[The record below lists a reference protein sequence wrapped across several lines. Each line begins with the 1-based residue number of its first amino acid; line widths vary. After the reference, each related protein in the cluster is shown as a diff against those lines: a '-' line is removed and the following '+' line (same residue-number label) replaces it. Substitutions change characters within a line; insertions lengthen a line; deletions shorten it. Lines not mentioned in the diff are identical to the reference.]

1 MGRSRCH
8 FSHMNAKA
16 VFMVLCNEM
25 MLVMQLFEV
34 FFLYLVTADVVMT
47 VKKGIAIE
55 GTNTKNPK
63 EAKKE
68 KKPAVNLLLNR
79 KTLKLP
85 LRNRLVWFLST
96 CIYISA
102 RNRLL

>member
-1 MGRSRCH
+1 
-8 FSHMNAKA
+8 
-16 VFMVLCNEM
+16 
-25 MLVMQLFEV
+25 MQLLEV
-34 FFLYLVTADVVMT
+34 YFPSFYLVTADAAMI
-47 VKKGIAIE
+47 VKKGTATE

-85 LRNRLVWFLST
+85 PWNRLV
-96 CIYISA
+96 
-102 RNRLL
+102 